1 MAVIRS
7 LGAIIPNITIE
18 ENHEDTLEITS
29 HPVQQGASI
38 SDHAYKNPATL
49 KVRYGF
55 NTDIKTVYEKFL
67 KLQKDATL
75 VDVVTGKRNYKN
87 MLIKSLSTTSD
98 NKTNEVLF
106 ITADLTE
113 VIIVSTQTGSVP
125 PRARQKDAG
134 KTGQTAK
141 AGTKQAKTTEPDA
154 KKQSAL
160 STLFGG

>member
-7 LGAIIPNITIE
+7 LGTIIPNITIE
-18 ENHEDTLEITS
+18 ESHDDTMEITS
-29 HPVQQGASI
+29 HPVQQGAAI

-49 KVRYGF
+49 KVVYGF
-55 NTDIKTVYEKFL
+55 NADINITYEKML
-67 KLQKDATL
+67 KLQSEATL

-87 MLIKSLSTTSD
+87 MLIKSLATTTD
-98 NKTNEVLF
+98 TKTNAVLF
-106 ITADLTE
+106 ITAELTE

-125 PRARQKDAG
+125 PRARQKNAG
-134 KTGQTAK
+134 KTGQTSK